1 MKQDKNTGYKKLI
14 KAFDFAENYRFSYD
28 LPTQS
33 HQINEQALEKMQL
46 ARIHNS
52 LAVTESLTPQLSI
65 TLSNVCK
72 SLHLEPDFVSA
83 FVYSSSE
90 TQASCFLGD
99 TNKCNIMISSSLVN
113 LMDDKELEFV
123 LGHELGHFLLK
134 HGENNHTY
142 QISKE
147 GSMLSRYKEVSSD
160 RIGFIA
166 CGSLESSYSSMIK
179 MLSGLSDN
187 YLRYDISALLDQ
199 VRRDSNQTSYLFS
212 YSSHPSLIIRIKAL
226 LWFSMSKI
234 YKKSISD
241 SDSGDSIEKVDDQII
256 KDLDKYIDNP
266 IKKEINDAK
275 KDLSF
280 WLYIFGMIEDD
291 RFEKKE
297 QQMIEKKFGLEYL
310 TKVKEIFA
318 TKGRD
323 EATDFINQHLTAA
336 VENLMQIAPREFE
349 LSFEKKLNSVQ
360 QELGQKNFISRF
372 KNL

>member
-1 MKQDKNTGYKKLI
+1 MKQDKNTGYKELI

-52 LAVTESLTPQLSI
+52 LAITKSLTPQLSI
-65 TLSNVCK
+65 ALSNVCN
-72 SLHLEPDFVSA
+72 SLHLERDFVSA

-142 QISKE
+142 QTSKE

-241 SDSGDSIEKVDDQII
+241 TDSGDSIEEVDDQII

-291 RFEKKE
+291 KFEKKE
-297 QQMIEKKFGLEYL
+297 QQMIEKKFGIEDL

-323 EATDFINQHLTAA
+323 EATDFINQRLTAA
-336 VENLMQIAPREFE
+336 VKNLMQIAPREFE
-349 LSFEKKLNSVQ
+349 LSFDKKLNSVQ